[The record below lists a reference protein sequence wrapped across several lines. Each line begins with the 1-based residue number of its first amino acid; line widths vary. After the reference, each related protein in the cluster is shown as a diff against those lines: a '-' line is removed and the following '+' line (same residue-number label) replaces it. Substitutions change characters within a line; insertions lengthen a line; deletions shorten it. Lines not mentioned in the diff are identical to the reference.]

1 MKLGKILMILL
12 IVGLILVVG
21 CSNKDYNRPPTG
33 PTGGYVGGGCGV
45 AGVPEDVESVSKH
58 SNALATAF

>member
-12 IVGLILVVG
+12 IVGLILLVG
-21 CSNKDYNRPPTG
+21 CSNNDYDRPPTG

-45 AGVPEDVESVSKH
+45 AGVPGDAESVSEP
-58 SNALATAF
+58 SNVLATAF